1 MPAPKWFQKLR
12 RRKGKQQAAARGSEA
27 ADAAAARADS
37 RPSGQRPAPPAAACA
52 VSPNRASY
60 YFASA
65 DRARQDRELPCA
77 ADMALDVRVDVV
89 HRRAGDRRL
98 GGLDAPPG
106 TPELKLRRI
115 VTRPAVAD
123 AWESSS
129 GFSSASA
136 TTSAATTP
144 STRAR
149 GFHVKP
155 AGGRRRHHHRR
166 RRDHDGGGSKKG
178 KATVAAEQEAE
189 EAASPLRRHGP
200 ARRRRWLYESLVVVK
215 ASSDPEREMAES
227 MAEMVVANG
236 IRSPEDL
243 EELLACYLALNAA
256 EHHRAV
262 VAAFRHVW
270 SLLARHRL
278 LV

>member
-12 RRKGKQQAAARGSEA
+12 RRKKGKQQAAPCGSQA
-27 ADAAAARADS
+27 ADAAARADS
-37 RPSGQRPAPPAAACA
+37 RPSGQRPSPLPAACA

-65 DRARQDRELPCA
+65 DLARQDRELPCA
-77 ADMALDVRVDVV
+77 AEVALDVRVDVV

-155 AGGRRRHHHRR
+155 AGGRRRHHRR
-166 RRDHDGGGSKKG
+166 RRDHDGSASEKG
-178 KATVAAEQEAE
+178 KATAAAEQE
-189 EAASPLRRHGP
+189 ASPLRRHGA

-243 EELLACYLALNAA
+243 EELLACFLALNAA

>member
-1 MPAPKWFQKLR
+1 
-12 RRKGKQQAAARGSEA
+12 
-27 ADAAAARADS
+27 
-37 RPSGQRPAPPAAACA
+37 
-52 VSPNRASY
+52 
-60 YFASA
+60 
-65 DRARQDRELPCA
+65 
-77 ADMALDVRVDVV
+77 
-89 HRRAGDRRL
+89 
-98 GGLDAPPG
+98 
-106 TPELKLRRI
+106 
-115 VTRPAVAD
+115 
-123 AWESSS
+123 
-129 GFSSASA
+129 
-136 TTSAATTP
+136 
-144 STRAR
+144 
-149 GFHVKP
+149 VKP

-189 EAASPLRRHGP
+189 EEASPLRRHGP
-200 ARRRRWLYESLVVVK
+200 ARRRQWLYESLVVVK